1 MISFF
6 LFFFLFLSFF
16 FLFHVDLLSFR
27 ILILQMIQ
35 RRKKKKR
42 KRKKKIVI
50 GTNPYSIS
58 KKTLLL
64 IIHSVVPHLVSLI
77 PHTRSN
83 NIDLSQNNAFITLMT
98 TQFSHRISSCST
110 LFLLH
115 IYIYIYCN
123 KWISPVIYQ
132 MSK

>member
-6 LFFFLFLSFF
+6 LFFFLF
-16 FLFHVDLLSFR
+16 FLFRFTSIYYRFG

-35 RRKKKKR
+35 RRKKKK
-42 KRKKKIVI
+42 KKKKEKIVI